1 MSDISV
7 RDSHVRDLEISSSVA
22 YRRERE
28 IRDLQTLL
36 LEVRL
41 KQLLDLVRLGQLD
54 EGQRENIIELM
65 KKLAQMKARGRYRPT
80 TASEE

>member
-1 MSDISV
+1 VSDISV